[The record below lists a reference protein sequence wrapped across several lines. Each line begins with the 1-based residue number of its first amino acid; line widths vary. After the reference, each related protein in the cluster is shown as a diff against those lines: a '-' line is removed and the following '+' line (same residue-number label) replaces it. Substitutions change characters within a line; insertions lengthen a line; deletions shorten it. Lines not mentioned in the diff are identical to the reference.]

1 MTVDE
6 TKTKSAMDK
15 AADIAAKVTE
25 WIKRIHAAV
34 AKFQEKLQGWL
45 MEAQQWLND
54 AQNNSQAYIDRQVK
68 KITDKINKYHKAAQ
82 DWVNAQLKAASDWMN
97 AQIDAIEDGLKK
109 AVARAELA
117 VLETVSKKKLP
128 AEMVENLAAV
138 APVPPLPR
146 PSIPAIPIP
155 KPDITAYLQIDM
167 AAVFGPAY
175 AAMGR
180 VGAIASTD
188 IESTAT
194 EQVKNLIS

>member
-25 WIKRIHAAV
+25 WIKRIRAAV

-54 AQNNSQAYIDRQVK
+54 AQNNSQQYIDRKIK
-68 KITDKINKYHKAAQ
+68 KIADKIQKYHDDAQ
-82 DWVNAQLKAASDWMN
+82 KWVDDQLKAVSDWMN
-97 AQIDAIEDGLKK
+97 KQIDAVESGLKR
-109 AVARAELA
+109 AVAQAELA
-117 VLETVSKKKLP
+117 VLETAGKIKLP
-128 AEMVENLAAV
+128 TDMIEQLAEAA
-138 APVPPLPR
+138 PIPPLPR
-146 PSIPAIPIP
+146 PTIPSIPIP
-155 KPDITAYLQIDM
+155 MPDTSILNIDI

-175 AAMGR
+175 AAMGQ

-188 IESTAT
+188 IESTVT
-194 EQVKNLIS
+194 EQAKNLIS